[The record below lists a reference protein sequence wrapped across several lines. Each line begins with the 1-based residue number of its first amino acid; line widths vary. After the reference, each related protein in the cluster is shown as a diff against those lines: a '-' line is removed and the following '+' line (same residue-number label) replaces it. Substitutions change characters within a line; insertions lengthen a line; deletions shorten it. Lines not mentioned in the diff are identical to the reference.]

1 MSEARGMDSAALY
14 RRLLRYVTPHARTFA
29 VSILCMVLLAG
40 TEPALPALLKPLLD
54 GSFVEEDATAR
65 LFVPGLII
73 ALFVVRGAINYAS
86 DVSINW
92 VAQRVVMDLRRE
104 MFERL
109 VSLPSRFYDHT
120 SSGVLISKLSFDV
133 AQVAQAATRGLTV
146 LVKDAL
152 AVLGLIGYML
162 YLNWTLSL
170 TVLLVVPVIGLVILS
185 VSRRLRLMSQKV
197 QHAMGAITEVA
208 QEAIECHKA
217 VKVYGGREY
226 EINRFD
232 RAIDQS
238 RRYSMKVVTASAA
251 NVPIIQ
257 VLMALLLAI
266 VTYLAASLAAAGA
279 LTVGDFV
286 AFFTAMTLLLPPI
299 KRITGINE
307 HLQRGLAAAQSV
319 FSLIDEQPEADCG
332 TGSLERARG
341 EIEFRGVR
349 LHYDAEGP
357 PALTSVSVTI
367 PAGETVALVGASGS
381 GKSSFVNL
389 IPRFYEPTEGSI
401 LLDGVE
407 LGALTLGSLRR
418 NIALVS
424 QEVLLFNDTVRN
436 NIAYGA
442 MRALGDAEIQ
452 RAAEAAHVLEFVS
465 QFPRGLDT
473 LIGESGVRLSGG
485 QRQRLA
491 IARAIL
497 KDAPVLILD
506 EATSSLDS
514 ISERHIQAAVE
525 TLRCGRTCLII
536 AHRLSTIEGADRI
549 IVFQHGRIVEVG
561 THQALM
567 HRHGIY
573 ARLHRLQFQ
582 HARKEVGD
590 VRPEHARGRG
600 GYNGSAT
607 AR

>member
-407 LGALTLGSLRR
+407 LGALTLSSLRR

-582 HARKEVGD
+582 HAREEVGD